1 MSNFTFDDN
10 LERRLEELRKIGESH
25 AAAKKQLSILDH
37 GRKILLAKLMKE
49 KQVKSTGKLESVS
62 AQEREARA
70 TVEYENYIEQL
81 GQAIEEESKWAW
93 QKEIVRI
100 NFEIWKTKMINSVV
114 EKKHYG

>member
-1 MSNFTFDDN
+1 MSNFTFDDS
-10 LERRLEELRKIGESH
+10 LEKRLNELRKIGDKH

-37 GRKILLAKLMKE
+37 GRKIMLSKIMKE
-49 KQVKSTGKLESVS
+49 KQINSSGKLESVS

-70 TVEYENYIEQL
+70 TKEYQNYIEQL

-100 NFEIWKTKMINSVV
+100 NFEIWKTRMINSVV